1 MTAQRTTPP
10 SRLLVIDDDHRYGK
24 WLGHHL
30 GVLCPD
36 STVSTLTHTEFESW
50 CETEPGR
57 ENDILLLTACF
68 GSSPED
74 PKARGLE
81 QLRRLR
87 MRAVFPA
94 VICLAEEGNELT
106 AVRALQLGAVDYLP
120 KRLLTPERLSTSV
133 RLALR
138 RLEKRAL
145 RKAIAGTTHVTEAPA
160 SEDDTTREQP
170 KVNGAPLPLKESP
183 RNQAA
188 VDFDA
193 DEAHGRSIIE
203 ALLDPKAEVELVTPA
218 ALGGAVPSGTAAA
231 SKPGGV
237 SASGTGGAG
246 VSGAVAPAS
255 GTSTQPH
262 GATLSA
268 GGLAA
273 AAAMS
278 HTSTHAPISKAAGL
292 APAASLA
299 GATLGGGAPGTAAP
313 ASSAVAGSSVGASAL
328 AAAMSHTSTHAPI
341 PSAAAPAPSAADAT
355 SRASTRHTS
364 APQTSTTH
372 ATAGQAP
379 GAQPPAAAEASSADS
394 ALSGLF
400 AAHLAKAAAAPG
412 YGTST
417 RAQGSAAAHGAASR
431 ARESTATSSGA
442 SARTQESASAAYGAS
457 ARAQESAAGAASDA
471 DEANTNATQLMAP
484 GALAAALDEAAA
496 SALVEGVRPTD
507 SGVLGT
513 NTLTPGKSSRSRSK
527 RGDSSAPPVTAEFIP
542 GYIIKMKIGE
552 SEKAVVYLAT
562 SISLGSN
569 VALKVSKTL
578 RDDAAGRQFLE
589 REYTAIIAIRDPL
602 VVQIYDYGVH
612 AGFEYLAME
621 YLLRGD
627 LKARMQAGLKEAEAL
642 RYVEQI
648 ACALRVV
655 HNAGLLHR
663 DLKPPNV
670 MLRENDE
677 VALIDF
683 GLARALDG
691 STPSTRTGVLRGS
704 PYYMSP
710 EQAQGELLDE
720 RSDFYSLGII
730 LYEMLT
736 GRKPY
741 TGATAMEVLQQHVN
755 SPLPPLPHSLARYE
769 HILHRLSAKNRAE
782 RFDRADEIIA
792 AIQEIRAAIT
802 LNVESAVA

>member
-1 MTAQRTTPP
+1 VTAKRISAPP
-10 SRLLVIDDDHRYGK
+10 RLLVVDDDARYGQ

-30 GVLCPD
+30 GVFCPD
-36 STVSTLTHTEFESW
+36 SSLSVLNLVEFDRW
-50 CETEPGR
+50 CETDSGR
-57 ENDILLLTACF
+57 DCDIMLLTASF

-81 QLRRLR
+81 LLRRLR
-87 MRAVFPA
+87 GRPIFPA
-94 VICLAEEGNELT
+94 VIALAEEGNELT

-120 KRLLTPERLSTSV
+120 KRLLTPERLNTSV

-138 RLEKRAL
+138 RIEKRVQ
-145 RKAIAGTTHVTEAPA
+145 RKLASVVHVTDVAAP
-160 SEDDTTREQP
+160 EGKTREQP
-170 KVNGAPLPLKESP
+170 
-183 RNQAA
+183 R
-188 VDFDA
+188 
-193 DEAHGRSIIE
+193 
-203 ALLDPKAEVELVTPA
+203 
-218 ALGGAVPSGTAAA
+218 
-231 SKPGGV
+231 PG
-237 SASGTGGAG
+237 
-246 VSGAVAPAS
+246 
-255 GTSTQPH
+255 
-262 GATLSA
+262 
-268 GGLAA
+268 
-273 AAAMS
+273 
-278 HTSTHAPISKAAGL
+278 
-292 APAASLA
+292 
-299 GATLGGGAPGTAAP
+299 
-313 ASSAVAGSSVGASAL
+313 SVGAVWSPIAPVEVVPTPPGPV
-328 AAAMSHTSTHAPI
+328 AAVTPKVE
-341 PSAAAPAPSAADAT
+341 APSVAATDIPAT
-355 SRASTRHTS
+355 KAPESPAEDEKASGE
-364 APQTSTTH
+364 P
-372 ATAGQAP
+372 
-379 GAQPPAAAEASSADS
+379 PPAAAEPPSAQTALVDVNALVAELTRTADRAAAKTAVDSTSAPAKPETNSPTVTPDASSA
-394 ALSGLF
+394 AV
-400 AAHLAKAAAAPG
+400 
-412 YGTST
+412 
-417 RAQGSAAAHGAASR
+417 
-431 ARESTATSSGA
+431 
-442 SARTQESASAAYGAS
+442 
-457 ARAQESAAGAASDA
+457 
-471 DEANTNATQLMAP
+471 TQLMSP
-484 GALAAALDEAAA
+484 GLIAAALDAAAA
-496 SALVEGVRPTD
+496 SAMAAGIKATESSVF
-507 SGVLGT
+507 GT
-513 NTLTPGKSSRSRSK
+513 TAAGATSKSRSGKSGSSK
-527 RGDSSAPPVTAEFIP
+527 RGSTPTPPVTAEFIP

-578 RDDAAGRQFLE
+578 RDDTAGRQFLE

-648 ACALRVV
+648 ASALRVV

-710 EQAQGELLDE
+710 EQAQGELLDV
-720 RSDFYSLGII
+720 RSDFYSLGIMF
-730 LYEMLT
+730 YEMLT

-755 SPLPPLPHSLARYE
+755 SPLPPLPHSLSRYE
-769 HILHRLSAKNRAE
+769 YFLNKLVAKNRNE
-782 RFDRADEIIA
+782 RFARAEEIIA
-792 AIQEIRAAIT
+792 AIGELRTAMT